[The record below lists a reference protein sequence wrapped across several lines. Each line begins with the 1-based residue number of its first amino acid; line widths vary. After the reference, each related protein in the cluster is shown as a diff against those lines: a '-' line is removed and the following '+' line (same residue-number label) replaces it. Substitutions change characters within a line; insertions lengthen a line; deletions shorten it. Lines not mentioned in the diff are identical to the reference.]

1 MKATALATVKQ
12 LRISPRKVRLLVDLI
27 RHLPIAEARVQL
39 RFSQKDAARP
49 VLKLLESAV
58 ANATHN
64 HAIREETLTIAKAFV
79 DGGPSL
85 HRWTPKAF
93 GRANPIRKRT
103 SHVTIVLEGE
113 RNEQTSK
120 QADKQDNE
128 QIEDNIKDN
137 KTRSKVVSKQKTEEN
152 KTKAKSKI

>member
-27 RHLPIAEARVQL
+27 RHLPIAEALVQL

-58 ANATHN
+58 ANAIHN

-113 RNEQTSK
+113 TGEQKDKEQTQKKKDS
-120 QADKQDNE
+120 E
-128 QIEDNIKDN
+128 QTESVRNKD
-137 KTRSKVVSKQKTEEN
+137 TKQKN
-152 KTKAKSKI
+152 QTKNVKQETQTK